1 MKSHGTKKESK
12 VADGAVEQD
21 ADILSEDEEINEDE
35 AFNSDDERR
44 WGHLFGNTSS
54 SSKKRKIDGDED
66 DNDDEEDEDEI
77 SEDDDDDEGMAS
89 EDDNSADGDGGQY
102 MLELL
107 ENLDKA
113 TKKPEK
119 GSSGHRHSSIPE
131 SEFSASVLQ
140 GTKLTMDQ
148 LMSGISNTQK
158 FSSVVKSVAPVSG
171 SDDGKTNKLSTAKT
185 PASRIVSE
193 RAMRKV
199 QYQEQSKNMSLWT
212 EAIQENRRAETLDF
226 RCKERLDVTRD
237 GLVSSFTPTTDFEIE
252 IQKALQEAAATT
264 EEDILKKEQSMV
276 AGTEDDDDLGG
287 VTMTLQEFKKRQ
299 GELAKYRALMFYE
312 EIKMHHINKIKSK
325 RYRKIRKKQ
334 RTNQAQKDIEARL
347 QGGDDE
353 LLKELQEKEEMERM
367 KERMTLAHKN
377 TSKWARQQLARKG
390 KLLLLH
396 FSL

>member
-1 MKSHGTKKESK
+1 MKTHETRKKESQGT
-12 VADGAVEQD
+12 DGAVEQVAD
-21 ADILSEDEEINEDE
+21 DILSGDEEIDEDE
-35 AFNSDDERR
+35 AFNSEDERR
-44 WGHLFGNTSS
+44 WGHLFGNTST
-54 SSKKRKIDGDED
+54 SSKKRKIDSGDDDED
-66 DNDDEEDEDEI
+66 EEEEDEDDDF
-77 SEDDDDDEGMAS
+77 SEDEDEGIAS
-89 EDDNSADGDGGQY
+89 EDDNSTDGDGGQY

-113 TKKPEK
+113 NRKPVK
-119 GSSGHRHSSIPE
+119 GSSRHSIIPE

-158 FSSVVKSVAPVSG
+158 FSSVVKSVAPITG
-171 SDDGKTNKLSTAKT
+171 SDDGKANKLSTAKT

-199 QYQEQSKNMSLWT
+199 QYEEQSKNISLWT

-264 EEDILKKEQSMV
+264 EEDIQKNEQRLA

-299 GELAKYRALMFYE
+299 GELAKIRALMFYE

-325 RYRKIRKKQ
+325 KYRKIRKKQ
-334 RTNQAQKDIEARL
+334 RTNQTQKDLEARL

-353 LLKELQEKEEMERM
+353 LLKELQEKEEMERV

-390 KLLLLH
+390 M
-396 FSL
+396 FS